1 MTAYVLLNGSYSDE
15 HIVAVFSSME
25 LASAAAQIFT
35 DEAHIDEFEIDACAE
50 DMRQKWRVLV
60 RRSGGRQQKPL
71 HAVLGQRRQARDQ
84 DCVRPTRGV
93 SGKGAAMKLLP
104 SAYGWWMYSCG
115 IAIGWVL
122 RRMLS

>member
-50 DMRQKWRVLV
+50 DMRQSRIPYFV
-60 RRSGGRQQKPL
+60 RLSRETGDTMDVHCEVSSYGAFSS
-71 HAVLGQRRQARDQ
+71 AVLEDVNKNLYTQCWASDDKHAIKIASDRRAEFLA
-84 DCVRPTRGV
+84 
-93 SGKGAAMKLLP
+93 KE
-104 SAYGWWMYSCG
+104 
-115 IAIGWVL
+115 
-122 RRMLS
+122 RR